1 MRTFSMLAL
10 VSAGAGCAFSSPE
23 VSSRGQA
30 RPRPLGRAGAGG
42 KAGCLARTKKV
53 TLTMMMMVMTQLM

>member
-10 VSAGAGCAFSSPE
+10 VAAGAGCAFSSPE

-30 RPRPLGRAGAGG
+30 RPRPLGRAGAGAG
-42 KAGCLARTKKV
+42 EGSKAGCLARTKKV
-53 TLTMMMMVMTQLM
+53 T